1 MRQDKRKW
9 VDHLAMEAEEA
20 ARNGRMKEVYDIT
33 KTLSNDKRKS
43 TKAVKDKCGNL
54 ITEGL
59 ARRKRWKERFQEILN
74 RPILDDLVTDVEIDP
89 IINEIS
95 TEPITKA
102 EIRTALR
109 KIKNGKQGARTR

>member
-1 MRQDKRKW
+1 MPYFNLFSRILYKKSMRQDKRKW

-59 ARRKRWKERFQEILN
+59 ARRKRWKKL
-74 RPILDDLVTDVEIDP
+74 
-89 IINEIS
+89 
-95 TEPITKA
+95 
-102 EIRTALR
+102 
-109 KIKNGKQGARTR
+109 